1 MGTISKNLKLRE
13 WDKWLHPGLE
23 KHVPG
28 GVTPFLQ
35 LLSNSGHLWH
45 FKENQTLDRCL
56 GFNNCWSSPW
66 TNDPVFKGL
75 WEHKRTC
82 IGSWQHLVSRQVL
95 NVAPPWA
102 GPAHPAWNPV
112 LTEVLAPGSL
122 FSFLLPL
129 EQHQWGQNLCW
140 RDYVERFHLSWQFKQ
155 PNPKTQLIRLLET
168 LRFTAVRWN
177 WPAHLGVEKGLVWI
191 FKPLFGKLWWCDEWN
206 LAEGLRFCGH

>member
-13 WDKWLHPGLE
+13 WDKWLRPGLE

-35 LLSNSGHLWH
+35 LLSNSGHLWY

-56 GFNNCWSSPW
+56 GFNDCWSSPW
-66 TNDPVFKGL
+66 TNDPVFKGP

-95 NVAPPWA
+95 MWLLHGLGLHA
-102 GPAHPAWNPV
+102 
-112 LTEVLAPGSL
+112 LPGTLRSRRYWL
-122 FSFLLPL
+122 LGAFSPSSFLF